1 MDYLP
6 LHFNL
11 KDQTV
16 LVVGGGD
23 VAYRKVELL
32 VAAQANVR
40 IVAKEVSDRLQE
52 LITGRGQLII
62 ASYEQEHLSDV
73 VLAVAATSDDAVNRQ
88 VSSDAHAASIP
99 VNVVDKPELCSVIF
113 PAIVDRSPVIM
124 SVGTGGATP
133 VLARYLKSLLDQ
145 AIPEG
150 ISRLA
155 TYLKSKRGDLK
166 TKYPDSNRRRHVIET
181 FLSSPG
187 KEFAINSRPDEA
199 DAYLDHPEIE
209 VVQGEVYL
217 VGAGPGDPD
226 LLTLRAVQLMQSA
239 DVILY
244 DNLVSD
250 LVLQRARRDAYK
262 EFVGK
267 RSGYK
272 STAQEDINAMLVRL
286 AKEGKRVLRLK
297 GGDPFIFG
305 RGGEEIEALIAEKIP
320 FQVIPGISAAN
331 GCAAYAG
338 IPLTHRDYSQSVR
351 FVTGHPKDGVVSL
364 AWEDLVSPNQTIV
377 FYMGLGGLAS
387 ICDQLIN
394 HGMLPAMPIA
404 VVSKGTTPDQKVI
417 RGNIET
423 ICDQLAGMKLETPT
437 LIIVGEVAGLPE
449 GEISTEN

>member
-6 LHFNL
+6 LHFNV

-32 VAAQANVR
+32 IAAQAVIR
-40 IVAKEVSDRLQE
+40 VVAVEV
-52 LITGRGQLII
+52 TGRLRDLIADQGQVII
-62 ASYEQEHLSDV
+62 GHYEVKHLDDV
-73 VLAVAATSDDAVNRQ
+73 VLVVAATSDDAVNSQ
-88 VSSDAHAASIP
+88 ISMDAHAASIP

-124 SVGTGGATP
+124 SVGTSGATP
-133 VLARYLKSLLDQ
+133 VMARYLKSLLDQ
-145 AIPEG
+145 TIPEG
-150 ISRLA
+150 ISQLA
-155 TYLKSKRGDLK
+155 NYLKGKREVLK
-166 TKYPDSNRRRHVIET
+166 TQYPDSNLRRKVIEA

-187 KEFAINSRPDEA
+187 KELAINNRPDEA
-199 DAYLDHPEIE
+199 DAYLDDDEIG

-226 LLTLRAVQLMQSA
+226 LLTLRAVQLLQSA

-272 STAQEDINAMLVRL
+272 STAQEDINALLVRL

-305 RGGEEIEALIAEKIP
+305 RGSEEALHLAKHGIP
-320 FQVIPGISAAN
+320 FEIVPGITASM
-331 GCAAYAG
+331 GCAAA
-338 IPLTHRDYSQSVR
+338 P
-351 FVTGHPKDGVVSL
+351 
-364 AWEDLVSPNQTIV
+364 W
-377 FYMGLGGLAS
+377 AS
-387 ICDQLIN
+387 
-394 HGMLPAMPIA
+394 
-404 VVSKGTTPDQKVI
+404 S
-417 RGNIET
+417 R
-423 ICDQLAGMKLETPT
+423 
-437 LIIVGEVAGLPE
+437 
-449 GEISTEN
+449 SR

>member
-6 LHFNL
+6 LHFDL
-11 KDQTV
+11 KDRTV

-32 VAAQANVR
+32 IAAQAVIR
-40 IVAKEVSDRLQE
+40 VVAVEV
-52 LITGRGQLII
+52 TGRLRDLIADQGQVII
-62 ASYEQEHLSDV
+62 GPYEAKHLGGV
-73 VLAVAATSDDAVNRQ
+73 VLAVAATSDDAVNSQ
-88 VSSDAHAASIP
+88 ISMDAHAASIP

-124 SVGTGGATP
+124 SVGTSGATP

-145 AIPEG
+145 SIPEG
-150 ISRLA
+150 ISQLA
-155 TYLKSKRGDLK
+155 NYLKGKREVLK
-166 TKYPDSNRRRHVIET
+166 AQYPDSNLRRKVIEG

-187 KEFAINSRPDEA
+187 KELAINNRPDEA
-199 DAYLDHPEIE
+199 DAYLDDAEIG
-209 VVQGEVYL
+209 VIQGEVYL

-226 LLTLRAVQLMQSA
+226 LLTLRAVQLLQSA

-267 RSGYK
+267 RSGYR
-272 STAQEDINAMLVRL
+272 STAQEDINALLVRL
-286 AKEGKRVLRLK
+286 AKEGKRVIRLK

-305 RGGEEIEALIAEKIP
+305 RGGEEIEALIAEEIP
-320 FQVIPGISAAN
+320 FQVVPGISAAN

-364 AWEDLVSPNQTIV
+364 AWDDLVSPNQTIV

-387 ICDQLIN
+387 ICEQLIN
-394 HGMLPAMPIA
+394 HGMSQAMPIA
-404 VVSKGTTPDQKVI
+404 VVSKGTTPEQKVL
-417 RGNIET
+417 RGTLET
-423 ICDQLAGMKLETPT
+423 IVGQVASTPLETPT
-437 LIIVGEVAGLPE
+437 LIIVGEVAGL
-449 GEISTEN
+449 SRSWSV

>member
-6 LHFNL
+6 LHFNV

-32 VAAQANVR
+32 IAAQAVIR
-40 IVAKEVSDRLQE
+40 VVAVEV
-52 LITGRGQLII
+52 TGRLRDLIADQGQVII
-62 ASYEQEHLSDV
+62 GHYEVKHLDDV
-73 VLAVAATSDDAVNRQ
+73 VLVVAATSDDAVNSQ
-88 VSSDAHAASIP
+88 ISMDAHAASIP

-124 SVGTGGATP
+124 SVGTSGATP
-133 VLARYLKSLLDQ
+133 VMARYLKSLLDQ
-145 AIPEG
+145 TIPEG
-150 ISRLA
+150 ISQLA
-155 TYLKSKRGDLK
+155 NYLKGKREVLK
-166 TKYPDSNRRRHVIET
+166 TQYPDSNLRRKVIEA

-187 KEFAINSRPDEA
+187 KELAINNRPDEA
-199 DAYLDHPEIE
+199 DAYLDDDEIG

-226 LLTLRAVQLMQSA
+226 LLTLRAVQLLQSA

-272 STAQEDINAMLVRL
+272 STAQEDINALLVRL

-305 RGGEEIEALIAEKIP
+305 RGGEEIEALVAEKIP

-364 AWEDLVSPNQTIV
+364 AWDDLVSPNQTIV

-387 ICDQLIN
+387 ICEQLIN
-394 HGMLPAMPIA
+394 HGMSQAMPIA
-404 VVSKGTTPDQKVI
+404 VVSKGTTPEQKVL
-417 RGNIET
+417 RGTLET
-423 ICDQLAGMKLETPT
+423 IGGQVASTPLETPT
-437 LIIVGEVAGLPE
+437 LIIVGEVAGL
-449 GEISTEN
+449 SHSWSV

>member
-1 MDYLP
+1 LDYLP
-6 LHFNL
+6 LHFNV

-32 VAAQANVR
+32 IAAQAVIR
-40 IVAKEVSDRLQE
+40 VVAVEV
-52 LITGRGQLII
+52 TGRLRDLIADQGQVII
-62 ASYEQEHLSDV
+62 GHYEVKHLDDV
-73 VLAVAATSDDAVNRQ
+73 VLVVAATSDDAVNSQ
-88 VSSDAHAASIP
+88 ISMDAHAASIP

-124 SVGTGGATP
+124 SVGTSGATP
-133 VLARYLKSLLDQ
+133 VMARYLKSLLDQ
-145 AIPEG
+145 TIPEG
-150 ISRLA
+150 ISQLA
-155 TYLKSKRGDLK
+155 NYLKGKREVLK
-166 TKYPDSNRRRHVIET
+166 TQYPDSNLRRKVIEA

-187 KEFAINSRPDEA
+187 KELAINNRPDEA
-199 DAYLDHPEIE
+199 DAYLDDDEIG

-226 LLTLRAVQLMQSA
+226 LLTLRAVQLLQSA

-272 STAQEDINAMLVRL
+272 STAQEDINALLVRL

-305 RGGEEIEALIAEKIP
+305 RGGEEIEALVAEKIP

-364 AWEDLVSPNQTIV
+364 AWDDLVSPNQTIV

-387 ICDQLIN
+387 ICEQLIN
-394 HGMLPAMPIA
+394 HGMSQAMPIA
-404 VVSKGTTPDQKVI
+404 VVSKGTTPEQKVL
-417 RGNIET
+417 RGTLET
-423 ICDQLAGMKLETPT
+423 IGGQVASTPLETPT
-437 LIIVGEVAGLPE
+437 LIIVGEVAGL
-449 GEISTEN
+449 SHSWSV

>member
-52 LITGRGQLII
+52 LITGRGQLFI

-73 VLAVAATSDDAVNRQ
+73 VLAVAATFDDAVNRQ

-155 TYLKSKRGDLK
+155 T
-166 TKYPDSNRRRHVIET
+166 
-181 FLSSPG
+181 
-187 KEFAINSRPDEA
+187 
-199 DAYLDHPEIE
+199 
-209 VVQGEVYL
+209 
-217 VGAGPGDPD
+217 
-226 LLTLRAVQLMQSA
+226 
-239 DVILY
+239 
-244 DNLVSD
+244 
-250 LVLQRARRDAYK
+250 
-262 EFVGK
+262 
-267 RSGYK
+267 
-272 STAQEDINAMLVRL
+272 
-286 AKEGKRVLRLK
+286 
-297 GGDPFIFG
+297 
-305 RGGEEIEALIAEKIP
+305 
-320 FQVIPGISAAN
+320 
-331 GCAAYAG
+331 
-338 IPLTHRDYSQSVR
+338 
-351 FVTGHPKDGVVSL
+351 
-364 AWEDLVSPNQTIV
+364 
-377 FYMGLGGLAS
+377 
-387 ICDQLIN
+387 
-394 HGMLPAMPIA
+394 
-404 VVSKGTTPDQKVI
+404 
-417 RGNIET
+417 
-423 ICDQLAGMKLETPT
+423 
-437 LIIVGEVAGLPE
+437 
-449 GEISTEN
+449 